1 MNISALIADGAL
13 WLALPIAVAAGLVS
27 FLSPCVLPL
36 VPGYLGFIGGAVA
49 PRPAAMRAPLP
60 AGARTIGRDADD
72 SAPDVLVSTD
82 SPRAGEG
89 QSPGEGTDVASA
101 EVQPGRGR
109 LVLGTLLFI
118 AGFTVVF
125 MAINIFG
132 GSLGRF
138 FIEYTDLITRV
149 LGIVVILLGL
159 VFIGVFGFAQRIA
172 RPQIRSSLG
181 LVGAPLLGLA
191 LGVGWAPCIGP
202 TLSAILA
209 MSWNFGDPVRAG
221 MLGLAYSLGLGIP
234 FILLALGF
242 GWATRS
248 VAFLR
253 RHIRTVNLIGGALLV
268 ILGLLMVT
276 GVWTAIMA
284 QLQGVFL
291 SVPLPL

>member
-1 MNISALIADGAL
+1 MNVGALIADGAL
-13 WLALPIAVAAGLVS
+13 WLALPIALAAGLVS

-49 PRPAAMRAPLP
+49 PRSVPAARVGAPEGGP
-60 AGARTIGRDADD
+60 TADD
-72 SAPDVLVSTD
+72 SGRTVLVSTD
-82 SPRAGEG
+82 PE
-89 QSPGEGTDVASA
+89 PTASA
-101 EVQPGRGR
+101 GRGR

-125 MAINIFG
+125 MAVNIFG
-132 GSLGRF
+132 GTLGQF
-138 FIEYTDLITRV
+138 FLEYTDLITRV
-149 LGIVVILLGL
+149 LGVVVILLGL
-159 VFIGVFGFAQRIA
+159 VFIGVFGFAQKIA
-172 RPQIRSSLG
+172 RPQIRSSVG

-191 LGVGWAPCIGP
+191 LGIGWAPCIGP

-221 MLGLAYSLGLGIP
+221 LLGLAYSLGLGIP

-268 ILGLLMVT
+268 LLGLLMVS

-284 QLQGVFL
+284 RLQGVFL